1 MVNSKNDHS
10 PFTIDH
16 LLFTK
21 FMKNL
26 ILASQSPQRRRLLKF
41 LGLRFTVKPS
51 RAEELHKIKTTCSAL
66 VMENALRK
74 AKDVAAGVK
83 SGVVIGADTLVYA
96 DKKII
101 GKPRNL
107 KEARRI
113 LKVLFSK
120 PQWVYT
126 GVAVIDAATGKT
138 LVDYEKTKIFMVP
151 LTDKEIT
158 HYHRRINPFDK
169 AGGFQIEGW
178 GSIFIHRIEGCYPN
192 VIGLPMAKLTHMLKK
207 FGISIL

>member
-1 MVNSKNDHS
+1 
-10 PFTIDH
+10 
-16 LLFTK
+16 
-21 FMKNL
+21 MKKI
-26 ILASQSPQRRRLLKF
+26 ILASQSPQRRKLLKF

-74 AKDVAAGVK
+74 AKDVAAGLK
-83 SGVVIGADTLVYA
+83 EGVVIGADTLVYA

-113 LKVLFSK
+113 LKTLFSH

-126 GVAVIDAATGKT
+126 GVAVIDVATGKT
-138 LVDYEKTKIFMVP
+138 LVDYEKATIFRVP
-151 LTDKEIT
+151 LSDAGIT

-178 GSIFIHRIEGCYPN
+178 GSIFIHRIEGCYSN
-192 VIGLPMAKLTHMLKK
+192 VIGLPMAKLAGMLKK
-207 FGISIL
+207 VGVSIL

>member
-1 MVNSKNDHS
+1 
-10 PFTIDH
+10 
-16 LLFTK
+16 
-21 FMKNL
+21 MKKI
-26 ILASQSPQRRRLLKF
+26 ILASQSPQRRKLLKF

-74 AKDVAAGVK
+74 AKDVAAGLK
-83 SGVVIGADTLVYA
+83 EGVVIGADTLVYA

-101 GKPRNL
+101 GKPRDL

-113 LKVLFSK
+113 LKVLFSG

-138 LVDYEKTKIFMVP
+138 LVDCEKTKIFMVP
-151 LTDKEIT
+151 LTDREIA

-178 GSIFIHRIEGCYPN
+178 GSIFIHRIEGCYSN
-192 VIGLPMAKLTHMLKK
+192 VIGLPMAKLAGMLKK
-207 FGISIL
+207 VGVSIL

>member
-1 MVNSKNDHS
+1 VK
-10 PFTIDH
+10 
-16 LLFTK
+16 K
-21 FMKNL
+21 L
-26 ILASQSPQRRRLLKF
+26 ILASQSPQRRKLLKF
-41 LGLRFTVKPS
+41 LGLRFAVKPS
-51 RAEELHKIKTTCSAL
+51 RAEELHKIKTTCADL

-74 AKDVAAGVK
+74 AKDVAAGLK
-83 SGVVIGADTLVYA
+83 EGVVIGADTLVYA

-101 GKPRNL
+101 GKPRDL

-113 LKVLFSK
+113 LKVLFSG

-138 LVDYEKTKIFMVP
+138 LVDCEKTKIFMVP
-151 LTDKEIT
+151 LTDREIA

-178 GSIFIHRIEGCYPN
+178 GSIFIHRIEGCYSN
-192 VIGLPMAKLTHMLKK
+192 VIGLPMAKLAGMLKK
-207 FGISIL
+207 VGVSIL

>member
-1 MVNSKNDHS
+1 
-10 PFTIDH
+10 
-16 LLFTK
+16 
-21 FMKNL
+21 MKKI
-26 ILASQSPQRRRLLKF
+26 ILASQSPQRRKLLKF

-51 RAEELHKIKTTCSAL
+51 RAAELHRIKTTCAAL
-66 VMENALRK
+66 VMENARRK
-74 AKDVAAGVK
+74 AEDVASRLK

-113 LKVLFSK
+113 LKTLFSH

-126 GVAVIDAATGKT
+126 GVAVVDVATGKT

-151 LTDKEIT
+151 LTDAEIT

-178 GSIFIHRIEGCYPN
+178 
-192 VIGLPMAKLTHMLKK
+192 
-207 FGISIL
+207 